1 MLVCYNNIVIAENEL
16 KLYLTVKVVLQ
27 QSNIG
32 EIMKIDRLI
41 GIITLLL
48 QHDKIT
54 APELAE
60 RFEVSR
66 RTINRDID
74 DICKAG
80 IPLITTQ
87 GYGGGISISDGYK
100 IEKSFFTNDELQAV
114 ITSLKGIDSVGKDSY
129 SAKILDK
136 LSAIDSRLN
145 VDDTII
151 IDLAS
156 HYKDSLTEKI
166 EQIKV
171 AVKSLRKISFIYHSE
186 KGDGVRIL
194 EPYKIV
200 FKWSA
205 WYVFGFCPERNDY
218 RLFKLNRLS
227 DLKVTNES
235 FVKREV
241 PTELLEF
248 SNYFNSTNYLLKAIF
263 KPSEKYR
270 LIDEYGADCFSENSN
285 GQLYFER
292 DFVSYKNMREWVFSF
307 GDKVTVLAPEK
318 LRDDIVLN
326 AKNILDKHD
335 I

>member
-1 MLVCYNNIVIAENEL
+1 
-16 KLYLTVKVVLQ
+16 
-27 QSNIG
+27 
-32 EIMKIDRLI
+32 MKIDRLI

-48 QHDKIT
+48 QRDKIT

-66 RTINRDID
+66 RTINRDIE

-80 IPLITTQ
+80 IPLVTTQ

-100 IEKSFFTNDELQAV
+100 LEKSFFTNDELQAV
-114 ITSLKGIDSVGKDSY
+114 LSALKGIDSVAKESY

-145 VDDTII
+145 IDDTLI

-156 HYKDSLTEKI
+156 HYKEPLTEKI

-171 AVKSLRKISFIYHSE
+171 AIKSLRKISFKYHSE
-186 KGDGVRIL
+186 RGDGVRIL

-205 WYVFGFCPERNDY
+205 WYVFGFCLERNDY

-227 DLKVTNES
+227 DLKLTNET

-248 SNYFNSTNYLLKAIF
+248 NNYFNSPNYLLKALF
-263 KPSEKYR
+263 EPSEKYR
-270 LIDEYGADCFSENSN
+270 LIDEYGIDCFSENSD
-285 GQLYFER
+285 GRLYFER
-292 DFVSYKNMREWVFSF
+292 NFVSYKNMQEWVFSF
-307 GDKVTVLAPEK
+307 GDKVTVFAPKK
-318 LRDDIVLN
+318 LCNDVIQN

>member
-1 MLVCYNNIVIAENEL
+1 
-16 KLYLTVKVVLQ
+16 
-27 QSNIG
+27 
-32 EIMKIDRLI
+32 MKIDRLI

-48 QHDKIT
+48 QREKIT

-66 RTINRDID
+66 RTINRDIE

-80 IPLITTQ
+80 IPLVTTQ
-87 GYGGGISISDGYK
+87 GYGGGISILDGYK

-114 ITSLKGIDSVGKDSY
+114 MTALKGIDSVANGSY
-129 SAKILDK
+129 STRILDK
-136 LSAIDSRLN
+136 LSAVDRRLN
-145 VDDTII
+145 IDGTII

-156 HYKDSLTEKI
+156 HYKEPLTNKI
-166 EQIKV
+166 ELIKM
-171 AVKSLRKISFIYHSE
+171 AIQSGNIISFKYHSE
-186 KGDGVRIL
+186 KGDGVRII

-200 FKWSA
+200 FKWSS
-205 WYVFGFCPERNDY
+205 WYVFGYCIDRNDY

-227 DLKVTNES
+227 DLKVSPEH
-235 FVKREV
+235 FDKREV
-241 PTELLEF
+241 PVKLLEF
-248 SNYFNSTNYLLKAIF
+248 NDYFDTINYSLKALF
-263 KPSEKYR
+263 ESSEKYR
-270 LIDEYGADCFSENSN
+270 LIDEYGTDSFSENSD
-285 GQLYFER
+285 GRLYFER

-307 GDKVTVLAPEK
+307 GDKVTVLAPDR